1 MKSLEQLRAGKL
13 TGSRRLN
20 LSCHLKEFPRE
31 IFELA
36 DTLEILDLSH
46 NQLSELPADFPRLH
60 QLKILFCSDNLF
72 ASLPAVL
79 GQCPQLTMIG
89 FRANQISLVPAS
101 SLPLHLRW
109 LVLTDNRIT
118 ELPSAIGN
126 CTSLQKLMLAGNQ
139 LKSLPPSIS
148 NCTNLELLRI
158 SSNKFSAFPDA
169 LFDLPNLSWLAFAG
183 NPLSNL
189 AYSASSIREINWHD
203 LALKQMLGE
212 GASGIIH
219 QAEWLSN
226 GSSMPVAVKIFK
238 GQLTSDGLPQHEMA
252 ACLRAGESPN
262 LISVFGKIVNHPN
275 HAQGLVM
282 SLINPDFSNLAGPP
296 SLDSCTRDCYSFD
309 LTFTLG
315 KLLKIALSIAAAAKH
330 LHANGIMHGDL
341 YAHNIMVRNDGHSLL
356 GDFGAATLYSI
367 THDDFSRNL
376 QRLEVLAFGRLLSEL
391 MLRCEILPQSTI
403 TIRELQQLQLRCT
416 DACLANRPLFDEIE
430 TILTQLEHNILT

>member
-101 SLPLHLRW
+101 SLPPDLRW

-189 AYSASSIREINWHD
+189 SDSVSTIREINWHD
-203 LALKQMLGE
+203 LALRKMLGE
-212 GASGIIH
+212 GASGVIH
-219 QAEWLSN
+219 QAEWLNNS
-226 GSSMPVAVKIFK
+226 SSMSVAVKVFK

-252 ACLRAGESPN
+252 ACMRASEAPN
-262 LISVFGKIVNHPN
+262 LISVMGKIVNHPN

-282 SLINPDFSNLAGPP
+282 SLIDPDFSNLAGPP
-296 SLDSCTRDCYSFD
+296 SLDSCTRDCYSPEQ
-309 LTFTLG
+309 TFTQA
-315 KLLKIALSIAAAAKH
+315 KLLQIALSIAAAAQH
-330 LHANGIMHGDL
+330 LHANGVMHGDL
-341 YAHNIMVRNDGHSLL
+341 YAHNIMVRDDGHSLL
-356 GDFGAATLYSI
+356 GDFGAATLYLS
-367 THDDFSRNL
+367 TQDDFSLKL
-376 QRLEVLAFGRLLSEL
+376 QRIEVLAFGRLLAEL
-391 MLRCEILPQSTI
+391 LSRCETLPHSNADL
-403 TIRELQQLQLRCT
+403 RALQQLQVRCA
-416 DACLANRPLFDEIE
+416 DVCPAQRPLFEEIV
-430 TILTQLEHNILT
+430 TILSQLAANI